1 MPTSTTF
8 PPAAGLFCT
17 RTEAALWLP
26 LCIFLTME
34 SRTAHDSAIQY
45 LTMPSIAPDVLSNQD
60 CLAANQSST
69 DTSEEE

>member
-1 MPTSTTF
+1 
-8 PPAAGLFCT
+8 
-17 RTEAALWLP
+17 
-26 LCIFLTME
+26 ME